1 MSPTSY
7 QTAPPRDKAGAEVY
21 DRSKFGSIRHI
32 HLQESPL
39 LRAFLLIGT
48 EKGTR
53 TPTPYGHNHLKVACL
68 PIPPPRH
75 YNSFAAP
82 KTAANPVLL
91 LFWSSRNISR
101 YCSWFLLPFQ
111 NRNIIC
117 CRLLLHFQYRWI
129 WQTYLSQLVSFLFSK
144 VT

>member
-21 DRSKFGSIRHI
+21 DRTRFGSIQHI

-39 LRAFLLIGT
+39 LRAALLIGT

-75 YNSFAAP
+75 YNSFCSP
-82 KTAANPVLL
+82 NINCESCVTSVLERQEHQL
-91 LFWSSRNISR
+91 EQRLVSVVLPGPEHH
-101 YCSWFLLPFQ
+101 LLPAFVSLPV
-111 NRNIIC
+111 
-117 CRLLLHFQYRWI
+117 RLDLANLLESAGE
-129 WQTYLSQLVSFLFSK
+129 LSL
-144 VT
+144 

>member
-21 DRSKFGSIRHI
+21 DRSRFGSIRHV

-39 LRAFLLIGT
+39 LRADLLIGT

-82 KTAANPVLL
+82 ISTANPVSL
-91 LFWSSRNISR
+91 LFWSGRNISW
-101 YCSWFLLPFQ
+101 SSGWFLLSFQ
-111 NRNIIC
+111 DRNIIC
-117 CRLLLHFQYRWI
+117 RRFLFHFQHCWI

>member
-21 DRSKFGSIRHI
+21 DRSNFGSIRHI

-68 PIPPPRH
+68 PIPPPRR
-75 YNSFAAP
+75 YNSFAGITFALEWQEHQQELP
-82 KTAANPVLL
+82 LVSVALPEPEHH
-91 LFWSSRNISR
+91 
-101 YCSWFLLPFQ
+101 LLPAFASLP
-111 NRNIIC
+111 I
-117 CRLLLHFQYRWI
+117 LLGLANLLESAGE
-129 WQTYLSQLVSFLFSK
+129 LSL
-144 VT
+144 